1 VGKSFEDVSVS
12 CGDMN
17 NKIQDISM
25 VIQGAAENGDKIV
38 DVINNVRDINNSSL
52 TQLQEIAT
60 ASEQQLSSMQQL
72 SLNVQNIEKMCDDLS
87 ETINRKHV

>member
-1 VGKSFEDVSVS
+1 
-12 CGDMN
+12 
-17 NKIQDISM
+17 M